1 MNPVSSRRGAG
12 GWAPGSGDSLAPP
25 PHPVEPGDPV
35 GADLPPPAVEVLVG
49 ARQCARRGPGPV
61 RDRGRWWHPGQPQKR
76 CPSTWI
82 GKWEGQLMAESG
94 CSQWALLLPV
104 SLDGVPSAGLGLWGR
119 KKPGRNGSLLFG
131 LRTWTLAAEPSAGA
145 AAAGEWA
152 GSPASSARR
161 WALRQPQPRRRAGRP
176 SAEAERVLDRRER
189 RAGGAE

>member
-1 MNPVSSRRGAG
+1 MWEWPLNPVSSRRGAG
-12 GWAPGSGDSLAPP
+12 GCAPGSGDSLVPS

-49 ARQCARRGPGPV
+49 ARQCARRGLGPV
-61 RDRGRWWHPGQPQKR
+61 RDRGWWHPGQPQKR

-94 CSQWALLLPV
+94 YSQWALLLPV
-104 SLDGVPSAGLGLWGR
+104 SLDGLGLWGR
-119 KKPGRNGSLLFG
+119 KKPGRNGFLLFG
-131 LRTWTLAAEPSAGA
+131 LHTWTFAAEPSVGA

-161 WALRQPQPRRRAGRP
+161 WAL
-176 SAEAERVLDRRER
+176 
-189 RAGGAE
+189 